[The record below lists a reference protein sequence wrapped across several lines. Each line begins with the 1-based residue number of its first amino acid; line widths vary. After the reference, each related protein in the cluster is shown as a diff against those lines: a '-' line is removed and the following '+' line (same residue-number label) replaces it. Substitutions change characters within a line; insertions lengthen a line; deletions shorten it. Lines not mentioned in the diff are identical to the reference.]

1 MAYSEPIKSDS
12 PVVKVRQIARLAQ
25 LILDLR
31 NEYEQ
36 RSRPDTLR
44 QIKQRAAELN
54 ALAQELEGEA
64 PQLSENQEKGSK

>member
-1 MAYSEPIKSDS
+1 MAYSEPVKLDS

-36 RSRPDTLR
+36 RLRPDTLS
-44 QIKQRAAELN
+44 QLKQRAAELN
-54 ALAQELEGEA
+54 TLAQELVGEVS
-64 PQLSENQEKGSK
+64 QLSENQEKGSK